1 MNKYLN
7 QLSSG
12 SFFMNL
18 LTRRVNNNLS
28 MFLYKKLFI
37 KIDQLIKVTLR
48 KCTPYVLR
56 FSRKYLGRCRL
67 QKKIVFTNFKGNG
80 YGDNPKYICEEIIRR
95 KLPVDIVWLVSRKKL
110 NDKNRFPKKVR
121 LVTYG
126 TARAFYEIYT
136 AKVFVKNVRDY
147 STLIKR
153 KGQLFIQ
160 TWHGAIGIKKSGA
173 DIIEAVRTEE
183 WLDKVKRESN
193 INDIILSNS
202 PVYTEILRSSYLFNQ
217 EYDGKI
223 LEIGH
228 PRNDVFFKPVEKY
241 RDKIEKKYPSLKG
254 KHIALYAPTYRED
267 NVVFTGNI
275 DFRKLVK
282 ELEAKFGG
290 EWIIMVR
297 YHPRCFQT
305 ATKIILP
312 EDCTVNATWHDDM
325 QELLAISDL
334 GITDYSSWIYDFML
348 SGKPGFI
355 HAPDSDVYEK
365 TRGLYFQLDETPFP
379 VSRSSEELLSNIQN
393 FDQPNYKKKLTNF
406 IENKKIEEN
415 GKSSSNIVDRIVLFM
430 KIK

>member
-1 MNKYLN
+1 
-7 QLSSG
+7 
-12 SFFMNL
+12 MNL
-18 LTRRVNNNLS
+18 LMKRWNNKLS
-28 MFLYKKLFI
+28 IFLYKIFFK
-37 KIDQLIKVTLR
+37 KADQLIKTTLR

-56 FSRKYLGRCRL
+56 FSRRYLGRCKL

-110 NDKNRFPKKVR
+110 NDKKRFPKNVR

-153 KGQLFIQ
+153 NGQLFIQ

-183 WLDKVKRESN
+183 WLDRVKKESN

-202 PVYTEILRSSYLFNQ
+202 PVYTQILKSSYLFNQ
-217 EYDGKI
+217 EYEGQI

-228 PRNDVFFKPVEKY
+228 PRNDVFFKPVGKY
-241 RDKIEKKYPSLKG
+241 RAKIEKKYPALKG

-267 NVVFTGNI
+267 NVAFTGDI
-275 DFRKLVK
+275 DFEKLVQQ
-282 ELEAKFGG
+282 LEDKFGG

-305 ATKIILP
+305 ATKVVLP
-312 EDCTVNATWHDDM
+312 KEFTVNATWHDDM

-348 SGKPGFI
+348 SGKPGFL
-355 HAPDSDVYEK
+355 HAPDSNTYEK
-365 TRGLYFQLDETPFP
+365 TRGLYFQLNETPFP
-379 VSRSSEELLSNIQN
+379 VSQSSEELLSNIQN
-393 FDQPNYKKKLTNF
+393 FDPTKYKENLTNF
-406 IENKKIEEN
+406 IKDKKIKEN
-415 GKSSSNIVDRIVLFM
+415 GRSSSNIVDRISLFM